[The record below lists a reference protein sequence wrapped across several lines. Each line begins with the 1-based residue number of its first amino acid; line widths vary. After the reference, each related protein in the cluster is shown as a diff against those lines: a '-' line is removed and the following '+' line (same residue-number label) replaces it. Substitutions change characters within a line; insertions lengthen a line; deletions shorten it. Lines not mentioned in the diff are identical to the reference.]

1 MSVIVLRSDREKVV
15 GALGM
20 VAAGAALLSGGLVPA
35 LVIGGTGAF
44 ARHLAAPSR
53 RRSRRS
59 IGVAGNPDLAPQTLT
74 LPISR
79 TMAKTIT
86 FRLLATTLDFSLNYA
101 VIGEFGAAA
110 GLSAITLVAGP
121 TLYLLHESAWNRFGD
136 RSDPWISRPVA
147 KTITFRTLATV
158 VDFALNYAFVADLS
172 TTLVLTSSV
181 IVLGSVTYLGHELA
195 WERWAP
201 VATKER

>member
-1 MSVIVLRSDREKVV
+1 MSVVATLPRSDRAKAV
-15 GALGM
+15 GALSV

-44 ARHLAAPSR
+44 AQHLAGPPR
-53 RRSRRS
+53 RRRRR
-59 IGVAGNPDLAPQTLT
+59 AAPLNSDPALKPLG
-74 LPISR
+74 LPLSR

-101 VIGEFGAAA
+101 VIGEFGVAA

-121 TLYLLHESAWNRFGD
+121 TLYLLHETAWNRYGD
-136 RSDPWISRPVA
+136 RFDPLISRPVA

-158 VDFALNYAFVADLS
+158 VDFALNYVFVADLS

-181 IVLGSVTYLGHELA
+181 IVLGSVAYLGHELA

-201 VATKER
+201 VATER